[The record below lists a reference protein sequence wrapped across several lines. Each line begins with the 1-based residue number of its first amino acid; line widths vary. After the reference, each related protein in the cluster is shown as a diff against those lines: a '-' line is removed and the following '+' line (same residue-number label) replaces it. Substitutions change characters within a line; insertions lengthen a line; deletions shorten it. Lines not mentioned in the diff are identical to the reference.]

1 MEPTKCTHKKA
12 EEIRNLKIEINETV
26 TREEIM

>member
-1 MEPTKCTHKKA
+1 MESTECTHKKA